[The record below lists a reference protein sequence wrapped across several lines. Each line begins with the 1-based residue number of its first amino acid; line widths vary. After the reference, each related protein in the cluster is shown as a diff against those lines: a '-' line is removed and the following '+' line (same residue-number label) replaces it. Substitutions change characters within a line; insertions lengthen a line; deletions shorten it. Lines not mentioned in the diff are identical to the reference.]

1 MCNFCAIYSKINKN
15 MKSILSIIVASSLF
29 FFSVVEANPNSTH
42 YGPVK
47 EGETLWYIAYK
58 HKPAGVTRW
67 NMMRAIHL
75 HNRSSF
81 NGGDINLLQ
90 KGAVLRI
97 PVSKQE
103 VTQFIRGTAKTVKHV
118 TSTSEQAALK
128 KANTELRLLR
138 EELAQSRATLS
149 ALKKESR
156 SLTKGERSQ
165 YEKNIENLQQKYA
178 RSQQRIVKLEQE
190 NAAIKQNQSGNNAS
204 TDSVVALKIKELK
217 KANKEVAALKQQN
230 SLLEGRALTGDV
242 RTKNTQK
249 KDRLVSETIAAL
261 NADIGQL
268 RSRIQELE
276 ELEKLKD
283 AHIVELKK
291 TLQHATKV
299 IKDQSVLNKKMHAQL
314 ADMNMVRPLAVQQ
327 NENKQAGV
335 APPLSQMV
343 KNVSPKF
350 WLLLTL
356 GGLLLVLTLL
366 WRSLSQRTFVHAEIE
381 REEVNVLESDSM
393 TKK

>member
-1 MCNFCAIYSKINKN
+1 
-15 MKSILSIIVASSLF
+15 MKSILSIIVASSLL
-29 FFSVVEANPNSTH
+29 FFSAVEANPNPTH

-47 EGETLWYIAYK
+47 DGETLWYIAYK
-58 HKPAGVTRW
+58 YKPAGVTRW

-103 VTQFIRGTAKTVKHV
+103 VTQFIRGTEKTLKQT
-118 TSTSEQAALK
+118 TSTSKQTALK
-128 KANTELRLLR
+128 KANTELKLLR
-138 EELAQSRATLS
+138 EELTQSRATLN

-156 SLTKGERSQ
+156 ALTKGERSQ

-178 RSQQRIVKLEQE
+178 RSQQRIAKLEQE
-190 NAAIKQNQSGNNAS
+190 NAAIKKNQSSSHTNV
-204 TDSVVALKIKELK
+204 DSIVATKIKELE
-217 KANKEVAALKQQN
+217 KANEEVAALKKQN
-230 SLLEGRALTGDV
+230 SLLQNQATTGDV
-242 RTKNTQK
+242 RTKSTEK

-261 NADIGQL
+261 NTDIGQL
-268 RSRIQELE
+268 RSRIKELE

-299 IKDQSVLNKKMHAQL
+299 IKDQDALNRKMHAQL
-314 ADMNMVRPLAVQQ
+314 TDMNSVRPLAVQQ

-335 APPLSQMV
+335 APPLSEMV

-366 WRSLSQRTFVHAEIE
+366 WRSLSQRSLAPIEIE
-381 REEVNVLESDSM
+381 RKTVNVLENDSV